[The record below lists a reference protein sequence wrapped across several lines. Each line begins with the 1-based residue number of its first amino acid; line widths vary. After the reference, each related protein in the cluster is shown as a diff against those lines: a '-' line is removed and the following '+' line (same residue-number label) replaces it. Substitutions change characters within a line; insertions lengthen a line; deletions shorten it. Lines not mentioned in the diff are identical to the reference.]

1 MRIPSPRRGE
11 GQGEGE
17 GEGEGE
23 EVPSYQSGSDPPH
36 LDG

>member
-11 GQGEGE
+11 GQGE